1 MADKKITAL
10 TDLSTGVAGAD
21 LLHVIDDP
29 TGTPINKKVSVTNF
43 VNNLPSFIG
52 FSNSYENITDGIQAA
67 VGITTALTL
76 LASSG
81 TNTATTLADGTVIGQ
96 LKVIVHDVDG
106 GNSILAVTDA
116 LGFADID
123 FVTAGDNATLMWT
136 GTTGWALLA
145 VTDVLTDATASGTS
159 AAIVDIATAK
169 GRLTEHDKKR
179 QEDVALINA
188 LTGAFQ
194 QCEVFLQQLD
204 NEKPEMVGDD
214 GNNAG

>member
-81 TNTATTLADGTVIGQ
+81 TDTATTLADGTIVGQ
-96 LKVIVHDVDG
+96 IKIIVHDVDG

-159 AAIVDIATAK
+159 AAIVDIA
-169 GRLTEHDKKR
+169 
-179 QEDVALINA
+179 N
-188 LTGAFQ
+188 
-194 QCEVFLQQLD
+194 
-204 NEKPEMVGDD
+204 
-214 GNNAG
+214 

>member
-29 TGTPINKKVSVTNF
+29 TGTPINKKISVTDL

-76 LASSG
+76 MASSG
-81 TNTATTLADGTVIGQ
+81 TDVATTLADGTVIGQ
-96 LKVIVHDVDG
+96 IKIIVHDVDG

-159 AAIVDIATAK
+159 AAIVDIA
-169 GRLTEHDKKR
+169 
-179 QEDVALINA
+179 N
-188 LTGAFQ
+188 
-194 QCEVFLQQLD
+194 
-204 NEKPEMVGDD
+204 
-214 GNNAG
+214 

>member
-29 TGTPINKKVSVTNF
+29 TGTPINKKISVTDL

-81 TNTATTLADGTVIGQ
+81 GQTATTLADGTVIGQ
-96 LKVIVHDVDG
+96 IKVIVHDVDG
-106 GNSILAVTDA
+106 GNSILAVTDG
-116 LGFADID
+116 LGFADLD
-123 FVTAGDNATLMWT
+123 FVDDGDTAMLMWT
-136 GTTGWALLA
+136 GTTGWAILSQQSVGTDTGLIDLA
-145 VTDVLTDATASGTS
+145 
-159 AAIVDIATAK
+159 
-169 GRLTEHDKKR
+169 
-179 QEDVALINA
+179 N
-188 LTGAFQ
+188 
-194 QCEVFLQQLD
+194 
-204 NEKPEMVGDD
+204 
-214 GNNAG
+214 

>member
-81 TNTATTLADGTVIGQ
+81 TDTATTLADGTIVGQ
-96 LKVIVHDVDG
+96 MKVIIHDVDG

-145 VTDVLTDATASGTS
+145 VTDVLTDASASGTS
-159 AAIVDIATAK
+159 AAIVDISN
-169 GRLTEHDKKR
+169 G
-179 QEDVALINA
+179 
-188 LTGAFQ
+188 
-194 QCEVFLQQLD
+194 
-204 NEKPEMVGDD
+204 
-214 GNNAG
+214 

>member
-29 TGTPINKKVSVTNF
+29 TGTPINKKISVTDLI
-43 VNNLPSFIG
+43 NNLPSFIG

-81 TNTATTLADGTVIGQ
+81 TDTATTLADGTVIGQ
-96 LKVIVHDVDG
+96 IKIIVHDTDG

-116 LGFADID
+116 LGFADLD
-123 FVTAGDNATLMWT
+123 FVDDGDTAMLIWT
-136 GTTGWALLA
+136 GTTGWALLSQIT
-145 VTDVLTDATASGTS
+145 VS
-159 AAIVDIATAK
+159 ADLGLIDISN
-169 GRLTEHDKKR
+169 G
-179 QEDVALINA
+179 
-188 LTGAFQ
+188 
-194 QCEVFLQQLD
+194 
-204 NEKPEMVGDD
+204 
-214 GNNAG
+214 

>member
-29 TGTPINKKVSVTNF
+29 TGTPINKKISVTDLI
-43 VNNLPSFIG
+43 NNLPSFIG

-81 TNTATTLADGTVIGQ
+81 TDTATTIADGTVIGQ

-116 LGFADID
+116 LGFADLD
-123 FVTAGDNATLMWT
+123 FVDDGDTAMLMWT
-136 GTTGWALLA
+136 GTTGWALLSQIT
-145 VTDVLTDATASGTS
+145 V
-159 AAIVDIATAK
+159 AADLGLIDITN
-169 GRLTEHDKKR
+169 G
-179 QEDVALINA
+179 
-188 LTGAFQ
+188 
-194 QCEVFLQQLD
+194 
-204 NEKPEMVGDD
+204 
-214 GNNAG
+214 